1 MAQGTTTRTG
11 AKAVAASRDGRGAIR
26 EGRLDLHAHST
37 FSDGSETARTLMRQ
51 ARALG
56 LAGLA
61 VTDHDCIRQ
70 LSAVRQMAR
79 EEGLP
84 VLAGCE
90 VSAYDPASGHKVH
103 LLAFGLEATPDESGP
118 LERLMAPTLRAR
130 TANTLWQAWK
140 LQRLDEL
147 RTAEGEPF
155 GIDRVVE
162 VAGESEGV
170 YKQHVMQAACG
181 LPRTDPA
188 YEALYKRWFGRPDG
202 LVAEDIAYPEAETAV
217 RAILEQGG
225 VPVLAH
231 PGQMD
236 NWAAI
241 PGLVAAG
248 LRGIEVHHPDHT
260 AADVE
265 RAREAAAA
273 HGLLMTGGSDFH
285 GRYGAPSA
293 LGTCTVGLDE
303 AGEAARDL
311 FEREALLS

>member
-11 AKAVAASRDGRGAIR
+11 VKAVAASRDGRGAIR
-26 EGRLDLHAHST
+26 EGRLDLHSHST

-90 VSAYDPASGHKVH
+90 VSAFDPASGHKVH

-118 LERLMAPTLRAR
+118 LERLVAPTLRAR
-130 TANTLWQAWK
+130 TATTLWQAW
-140 LQRLDEL
+140 RLWRLGEL
-147 RTAEGEPF
+147 RTTGGEPF

-181 LPRTDPA
+181 LPRRDPA
-188 YEALYKRWFGRPDG
+188 YRELYKRWFGRPDG
-202 LVAEDIAYPEAETAV
+202 LAASDIAYPEAEAAV
-217 RAILEQGG
+217 RAIRTQDG

-248 LRGIEVHHPDHT
+248 LMGIEAHHPDHT
-260 AADVE
+260 AADVA

-273 HGLLMTGGSDFH
+273 HRLFVTGGSDFH
-285 GRYGAPSA
+285 GRYGTPPV
-293 LGTCTVGLDE
+293 LGTCTVATDE
-303 AGEAARDL
+303 AGAAVRGL
-311 FEREALLS
+311 FEREASLS